1 MNKADKTRPTKP
13 SQDEGVAMRALIIVA
28 ALLAGL
34 SSAGAGTVYD
44 RNGNVVGTTT
54 ITERV

>member
-1 MNKADKTRPTKP
+1 
-13 SQDEGVAMRALIIVA
+13 MRALIIVA